1 MKKVFL
7 SILLCLSISF
17 FNCYST
23 FTGVE
28 GEMMLDNNGT
38 PIQAHGGQ
46 IQKLGNKY
54 YWIGEDKT
62 YDYKPCPGIHMYSSE
77 DLYNWKDE
85 GFENNEN

>member
-1 MKKVFL
+1 MKLIVL
-7 SILLCLSISF
+7 IILLFSFSSIIS
-17 FNCYST
+17 YTS

-28 GEMMLDNNGT
+28 GVMMYDNNGI

-62 YDYKPCPGIHMYSSE
+62 NDYKPCPGIHMYSSQ

-85 GFENNEN
+85 GLV